1 MRREANIPLFLWI
14 TTAVV
19 VHLLWSGGADRGA
32 RILEQRLDIQNF
44 ARTVQNRARGIGK
57 PIEIA
62 LQDDDTKDE
71 EEKPVEKDDPVKPE
85 DVKPP
90 ERQTADKDD
99 PAAKKKPPE
108 KEVVKPD
115 PIKPKPE
122 PKKPEPPKPEEKKV
136 EAKPVAEAQPQPELT
151 IPKKIAVKQV
161 TDENQP
167 DNPNAAFIA
176 DQANHVLQET
186 QARITSAD
194 QNDAKPTPGG
204 EHSSPDK
211 APGDADNS
219 RVLQAEEKP
228 GAKDNA
234 PSEKPSSEADKLAA
248 MKPPS
253 ASEAAH
259 QRSTAP
265 AQTEQGARTGS
276 DTSQTTASAQEGQKA
291 QAASKQADE
300 IPESMTASNGGFTV
314 AGPRQAFVDQAEAK
328 ARKARPLPKRR
339 SAGEALLGF
348 GSAGTTAN
356 GVNLNLAPRTAVA
369 AIGVDQL
376 ARERLVDGERRR
388 STHLGS
394 WHPMDPSR
402 WKSAIENYVPSVRLG
417 NNTALNTARSAFAG
431 YLNAIHNRIHP
442 LFADS
447 FLSSLDSLPASHP
460 MNNEQL
466 STEIEI
472 ILDQESGNVVR
483 MGVTKFSGIT
493 AFDIAALDSVKR
505 AAPFGTPPHEIV
517 SPDGRVYLHWEFHR
531 NAEACSTFNAR
542 PFILKAQPGTA
553 PTEVTPPAAPSDPTE
568 TPAPEAPERHGQNAP
583 ATQQRATFAQN

>member
-19 VHLLWSGGADRGA
+19 VHLLWSGGADQGA
-32 RILEQRLDIQNF
+32 KILEQRLDIQRF
-44 ARTVQNRARGIGK
+44 ARAVQSHVRGVGA
-57 PIEIA
+57 PIEIS
-62 LQDDDTKDE
+62 LQDDDKSE
-71 EEKPVEKDDPVKPE
+71 EEKPIEKDDPVTP
-85 DVKPP
+85 DVVKPP
-90 ERQTADKDD
+90 EQQTADKDD

-108 KEVVKPD
+108 KEVPKPEELK
-115 PIKPKPE
+115 PKPLEKKPEAPKPE
-122 PKKPEPPKPEEKKV
+122 PKKV
-136 EAKPVAEAQPQPELT
+136 EAKPAPEVKPPPDLT
-151 IPKKIAVKQV
+151 VPKKIAVKQV
-161 TDENQP
+161 TEDNQP

-204 EHSSPDK
+204 DHSSPDK
-211 APGDADNS
+211 SPGDSDHS
-219 RVLQAEEKP
+219 KVMQAEDKP

-234 PSEKPSSEADKLAA
+234 PSERPSSEADKLAA
-248 MKPPS
+248 MRPPS

-259 QRSTAP
+259 QRSTQP
-265 AQTEQGARTGS
+265 AQTETGARTGS
-276 DTSQTTASAQEGQKA
+276 DTSHGTAAAQDGQKA

-300 IPESMTASNGGFTV
+300 IAEAMTADNGGFTV

-339 SAGEALLGF
+339 SAGQALLGY
-348 GSAGTTAN
+348 GSEGTTTN
-356 GVNLNLAPRTAVA
+356 GVNLNLAPRTAIA

-376 ARERLVDGERRR
+376 ARERLVDGERRK
-388 STHLGS
+388 SAHLGS

-402 WKSAIENYVPSVRLG
+402 WRSAIENYVPSVRPG
-417 NNTALNTARSAFAG
+417 NQTALNTARSAFAG

-442 LFADS
+442 IFADS
-447 FLSSLDSLPASHP
+447 FLGSLDNLPASHP

-472 ILDQESGNVVR
+472 ILDQQSGNVVR

-505 AAPFGTPPHEIV
+505 AAPFGTPPSEIV
-517 SPDGRVYLHWEFHR
+517 SPDGNVYLHWEFHR
-531 NAEACSTFNAR
+531 NSEACSTFNAR

-553 PTEVTPPAAPSDPTE
+553 PTEVTPPVPPSDPSE
-568 TPAPEAPERHGQNAP
+568 APPPERHGQNAP
-583 ATQQRATFAQN
+583 REPRPAFAQN

>member
-19 VHLLWSGGADRGA
+19 VHLLWSGGADQGA
-32 RILEQRLDIQNF
+32 KILEQRLDIQRF
-44 ARTVQNRARGIGK
+44 ARAVQSHVRGVGV

-62 LQDDDTKDE
+62 LQDDEKEEEDKPIEKDE
-71 EEKPVEKDDPVKPE
+71 PVPPDAVKPPEQQNAEKDDP
-85 DVKPP
+85 
-90 ERQTADKDD
+90 Q
-99 PAAKKKPPE
+99 AKQKPPE
-108 KEVVKPD
+108 KEVVKPEA
-115 PIKPKPE
+115 PKPLPPE
-122 PKKPEPPKPEEKKV
+122 KKPAPPKPEEKKA
-136 EAKPVAEAQPQPELT
+136 EAKPVAEVKPPDLT
-151 IPKKIAVKQV
+151 VPKKIAVKQV
-161 TDENQP
+161 TDDNQP

-204 EHSSPDK
+204 DHSSPDK
-211 APGDADNS
+211 NPGDSDHS
-219 RVLQAEEKP
+219 KVMQAEERP

-248 MKPPS
+248 MRPPS

-265 AQTEQGARTGS
+265 AQTETGARTGS
-276 DTSQTTASAQEGQKA
+276 DTSHTTAPAQEGQKA

-300 IPESMTASNGGFTV
+300 IPEAVAAENGGFTV
-314 AGPRQAFVDQAEAK
+314 PGPRMAFVEQAEAK
-328 ARKARPLPKRR
+328 ARKAHPLPKRR
-339 SAGEALLGF
+339 SAGQALLGY
-348 GSAGTTAN
+348 GSEGTTSN
-356 GVNLNLAPRTAVA
+356 GVNLNLAPATAVA

-376 ARERLVDGERRR
+376 RRERLVDGERRK
-388 STHLGS
+388 SAHLGS

-402 WKSAIENYVPSVRLG
+402 WRSAIENYVPSVRPG
-417 NNTALNTARSAFAG
+417 NQTALNTARSAFAG

-442 LFADS
+442 IFADS
-447 FLSSLDSLPASHP
+447 FLGSLDSLPASHP
-460 MNNEQL
+460 MNNDSL

-505 AAPFGTPPHEIV
+505 AAPFGAPPREIV
-517 SPDGRVYLHWEFHR
+517 SPDGNVYLHWEFHR
-531 NAEACSTFNAR
+531 NSEACSTFNAR
-542 PFILKAQPGTA
+542 PFILKAQPATA
-553 PTEVTPPAAPSDPTE
+553 PTEVTPPAAPSDPSE
-568 TPAPEAPERHGQNAP
+568 APAPERHGQNAP
-583 ATQQRATFAQN
+583 AAAPSQRARFAQN

>member
-71 EEKPVEKDDPVKPE
+71 EEKPIEKDDPAKPDEVKAPE
-85 DVKPP
+85 
-90 ERQTADKDD
+90 QQAADKDD

-108 KEVVKPD
+108 KEIVKPEQLV
-115 PIKPKPE
+115 PKPE
-122 PKKPEPPKPEEKKV
+122 EKKPEPPKPEQKKA
-136 EAKPVAEAQPQPELT
+136 EPKPAPAVPPPPELT

-161 TDENQP
+161 TEENQP

-204 EHSSPDK
+204 EHSSADK
-211 APGDADNS
+211 APGDSDNT
-219 RVLQAEEKP
+219 RVLQAEDKP
-228 GAKDNA
+228 GAQHNA
-234 PSEKPSSEADKLAA
+234 PSEKPASEADKLAA
-248 MKPPS
+248 LRPPS

-276 DTSQTTASAQEGQKA
+276 DKSQTTASAQDGQKA
-291 QAASKQADE
+291 QAASKEADE

-314 AGPRQAFVDQAEAK
+314 SGPRQAFVDQAEAK
-328 ARKARPLPKRR
+328 ARQARPLPKRR
-339 SAGEALLGF
+339 SAGDALLGF
-348 GSAGTTAN
+348 GSTGTTSN

-369 AIGVDQL
+369 AIGEDQL
-376 ARERLVDGERRR
+376 RRERLVDGERRR
-388 STHLGS
+388 SAHLGS

-402 WKSAIENYVPSVRLG
+402 WKSAIENYVPSVKPG
-417 NNTALNTARSAFAG
+417 NQTALNTARSAFAG
-431 YLNAIHNRIHP
+431 YLNGIHNRIHP
-442 LFADS
+442 LFADE

-460 MNNEQL
+460 MNNQDL
-466 STEIEI
+466 STELEI
-472 ILDQESGNVVR
+472 ILDQDSGNVVR
-483 MGVTKFSGIT
+483 MGVTKFSGVT
-493 AFDIAALDSVKR
+493 AFDIAALDAVKR
-505 AAPFGTPPHEIV
+505 AAPFGTPPREIV

-542 PFILKAQPGTA
+542 PFILKAQPGSA

-568 TPAPEAPERHGQNAP
+568 APAPERHGENAP
-583 ATQQRATFAQN
+583 ATRRRAAFAQN